1 MRPFAQLS
9 GPGQVRRLRPLA
21 LQALEEYGLAGAQ
34 LRPLKHWNN
43 TTFAVQSGQRR
54 LVLRLNRPGF
64 QDQAAI
70 HSELCWLQALAGAG
84 LQVPAPVAAPD
95 GRLVITARTE
105 GVPEPRDCALFAW
118 LPGRFLDR
126 RLGPAQLE
134 AVGRFAARLH
144 CAPFSPP
151 SGFVRKA
158 WDLHTLLGGD
168 PGIDQE
174 GIETHLG
181 AGDRQVIAAVHTHLA
196 RAFADLERGPETWGL
211 IHADLHPGNLLFQG
225 QEVGAIDFDDC
236 GWGCFAYE
244 LAVTLSELRGRS
256 TYGALRLALLR
267 GYRQVRDLPAAHE
280 AYLDTLMAGRLLGL
294 AIWTAGVAD
303 HPTNR
308 TQAPR
313 LVATTLDQLRL
324 FVKTGRM
331 P

>member
-168 PGIDQE
+168 LGIDRE
-174 GIETHLG
+174 GIKAYLKP
-181 AGDRQVIAAVHTHLA
+181 GDGRVIAAVCA
-196 RAFADLERGPETWGL
+196 RLTQAFVDLGRGPETWGL
-211 IHADLHPGNLLFQG
+211 LHADLHPDNLLFQRG
-225 QEVGAIDFDDC
+225 EVGAIDFDDC
-236 GWGCFAYE
+236 GWGCFPYE
-244 LAVTLSELRGRS
+244 LAVTLSELRRRPL
-256 TYGALRLALLR
+256 YPQLRQALLR
-267 GYRQVRDLPAAHE
+267 GYRQVRHLPTAHE
-280 AYLDTLMAGRLLGL
+280 DYLDPFVAGRLLGL

-303 HPTNR
+303 HPQNR
-308 TQAPR
+308 AQASQV
-313 LVATTLDQLRL
+313 VAATLDQLQR
-324 FVKTGRM
+324 FVHTGRM